1 MDPALPG
8 GASACEE
15 PCHLRLSVL
24 WNEWGRTTF
33 IKMSPD
39 QDDRGLLPRGRFRGE
54 RRLFCARRP
63 GVQWPCTEQKG
74 GSQWQRKMASGRCGG
89 SRHRIPGACTAQRNL
104 RPSWRRSASS
114 RSLRGKFRGSL
125 QRSERHRRAG
135 GPEIQRRI
143 PGSGVRSLQGGEML
157 PTGSSLTE
165 GRAFSRKSGCRYLP
179 ITEGTDMTLMPGG
192 TMSSPPGGRRRSW
205 TCFWRKTRMR
215 SASPLR

>member
-1 MDPALPG
+1 MPCACEHLRSPGKDPAGTWKALDNGLTEPFSHGGSGCPHFGIPGTREADRTEGLRMDPALPG

-74 GSQWQRKMASGRCGG
+74 GSQWQRKMASGRCGE

-104 RPSWRRSASS
+104 RPSWRRNGTGELVDR
-114 RSLRGKFRGSL
+114 RSKDGSL
-125 QRSERHRRAG
+125 
-135 GPEIQRRI
+135 
-143 PGSGVRSLQGGEML
+143 GV
-157 PTGSSLTE
+157 
-165 GRAFSRKSGCRYLP
+165 A
-179 ITEGTDMTLMPGG
+179 
-192 TMSSPPGGRRRSW
+192 
-205 TCFWRKTRMR
+205 
-215 SASPLR
+215 